1 MKNDT
6 SLNFITLDTSEKR
19 FESDIESAFL
29 SEGYRKISRNEYD
42 AESMLFP
49 DILVEFISKSQPKE
63 WQRYTKYYGVNAK
76 EKLVRRFN
84 DSVYSRGLLDVLKN
98 GLDDLGIHLNLC
110 FFKPES
116 GLNDVLEKNYESNII
131 GITRQFPYST
141 KNNNTIDTVLSV
153 NGIPVF
159 AFELKNQLKGQ
170 DYQCA
175 IEQWKHDRDLK
186 EPIFRFNQRFFAYF
200 AVDLYEVW
208 MATELKGDATRFLP
222 FNQGSNGA
230 GNPGGKGNPAN
241 PNGYVTSYLW
251 ERVFSRDSMLD
262 LIRRFI
268 TVIGEKRR

>member
-1 MKNDT
+1 MPDEK
-6 SLNFITLDTSEKR
+6 LNYISVDVSEKR

-49 DILVEFISKSQPKE
+49 DILIEFISTSQPKE
-63 WQRYTKYYGVNAK
+63 WQRYTKLYDANAK
-76 EKLVRRFN
+76 EKLIRRLN
-84 DSVYSRGLLDVLKN
+84 DSIYSRGLLDVLKN
-98 GLDDLGIHLNLC
+98 GLEDLGIHLNLC

-141 KNNNTIDTVLSV
+141 KNSNTIDTVLSI

-175 IEQWKHDRDLK
+175 IEQWKHDRNRK
-186 EPIFRFNQRFFAYF
+186 I
-200 AVDLYEVW
+200 
-208 MATELKGDATRFLP
+208 P
-222 FNQGSNGA
+222 FS
-230 GNPGGKGNPAN
+230 
-241 PNGYVTSYLW
+241 VST
-251 ERVFSRDSMLD
+251 RDSSLTLPSTSMRSGWQRSSREMQQD
-262 LIRRFI
+262 SSRSTREATGPETPAEKETPRIRMDTSLPICGRESFPRI
-268 TVIGEKRR
+268 PCSTS